1 MIRHIVMFKFM
12 DNADGKTAMENAAEA
27 KVRALAL
34 KEQISEIKKIEV
46 QLNSKAADRSNYEF
60 ALICDFESIEDLNS
74 YQVNPAHIDF
84 GNFIKPLREA
94 RACIDFEF

>member
-1 MIRHIVMFKFM
+1 MIRHIVMFKFI

-46 QLNSKAADRSNYEF
+46 QLNSKAADTSNYEF
-60 ALICDFESIEDLNS
+60 ALICYFESI
-74 YQVNPAHIDF
+74 
-84 GNFIKPLREA
+84 
-94 RACIDFEF
+94 

>member
-46 QLNSKAADRSNYEF
+46 RSLF
-60 ALICDFESIEDLNS
+60 L
-74 YQVNPAHIDF
+74 
-84 GNFIKPLREA
+84 
-94 RACIDFEF
+94 

>member
-34 KEQISEIKKIEV
+34 KEKVPVTKQRRQYQKTVQKLFRQLFHLRLMSIKNTE
-46 QLNSKAADRSNYEF
+46 
-60 ALICDFESIEDLNS
+60 ALYLKLRPEDIVRIFL
-74 YQVNPAHIDF
+74 
-84 GNFIKPLREA
+84 E
-94 RACIDFEF
+94 